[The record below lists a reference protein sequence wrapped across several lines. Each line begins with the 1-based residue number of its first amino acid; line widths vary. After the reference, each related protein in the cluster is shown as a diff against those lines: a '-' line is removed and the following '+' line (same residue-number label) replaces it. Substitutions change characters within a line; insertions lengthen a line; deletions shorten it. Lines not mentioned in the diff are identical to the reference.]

1 MSSLF
6 NNSIK
11 TSIILVGFAII
22 TTSFFSYIG
31 WDKTNGGRILKV
43 IDIIIILYYI
53 QHIKLIRKEKKL
65 HFTKETSHI
74 LYYSFFSI
82 IGGFLIYGNNPIN
95 SAIGG
100 LDHSFILIYF
110 ILYFN
115 QVQEEH
121 LIKVMLVLTIII
133 TSILFIQQIT
143 FPFAPFGLKSIEDVQ
158 NPNDIIEIRNGL
170 IRYRIASHTFLLF
183 TAFFYWDK
191 LSRQIKIT
199 SIIAFGIAILGIYL
213 LLTKQL
219 IATAIITISISIL
232 LIRNTKIKVITFC
245 LLITLCF
252 VGFIYKD
259 ILFGEMIDS
268 AKEQASEDD
277 IRVLSA
283 YFFLDKI
290 LSNPIGLILG
300 NGYPTLLEQW
310 GERNGYWV
318 SDVGIIGE
326 TFLYGIIYISVYIQI
341 LWKTYKY
348 RKRLPLYIKMYII
361 STLLISIMIFPYR
374 VNYEFIT
381 WAIVLYIC
389 DLYINK
395 SPLKLIHK

>member
-1 MSSLF
+1 MSSSF
-6 NNSIK
+6 NNNNIK
-11 TSIILVGFAII
+11 INIILISLAII
-22 TTSFFSYIG
+22 TTSFFSYFG

-53 QHIKLIRKEKKL
+53 QHIKLIRKEKGL

-74 LYYSFFSI
+74 FFYSYFSI

-100 LDHSFILIYF
+100 LDFAFIFIYF

-115 QVQEEH
+115 QVQEEQ
-121 LIKVMLVLTIII
+121 LTKIMLVLTIII
-133 TSILFIQQIT
+133 TSILLIQQFT
-143 FPFAPFGLKSIEDVQ
+143 FPLAPFGLKSIDDVQ

-170 IRYRIASHTFLLF
+170 IRYRIVSHTFLLF
-183 TAFFYWDK
+183 TAFFYWEK
-191 LSRQIKIT
+191 LSKQIKIT
-199 SIIAFGIAILGIYL
+199 SFIAFGIAILGIYL

-219 IATAIITISISIL
+219 IATTLITIFISVF
-232 LIRNTKIKVITFC
+232 LIRNTKIKIIVFC
-245 LLITLCF
+245 LLAILCT

-259 ILFGEMIDS
+259 ILFSEMIDS

-290 LSNPIGLILG
+290 FSNPIGLILG
-300 NGYPTLLEQW
+300 NGHTPLLPQW
-310 GERNGYWV
+310 GEKNGYWV
-318 SDVGIIGE
+318 SDVGFIGE
-326 TFLYGIIYISVYIQI
+326 LFLYGVIYLSVYIQI
-341 LWKTYKY
+341 LWKAYKY
-348 RKRLPLYIKMYII
+348 RRLLPLYIKMFFL
-361 STLLISIMIFPYR
+361 STFFISIMIFPYR
-374 VNYEFIT
+374 TNCEFLT

-389 DLYINK
+389 DLHINK
-395 SPLKLIHK
+395 SPLRYS